1 MPARIFINNWDTYV
15 SQAVFTE
22 FRNDEPNEEGEVDE
36 GNTNLIYGSYI
47 TKDSSIKPPG
57 VKKMLKVSY
66 QFCDRFRDVTF
77 FNLCIAFETAA
88 GRQIHF

>member
-57 VKKMLKVSY
+57 VKKMLKRSKPRLAAKY
-66 QFCDRFRDVTF
+66 ISECDLIVYDLHAGNPKDV
-77 FNLCIAFETAA
+77 
-88 GRQIHF
+88 

>member
-22 FRNDEPNEEGEVDE
+22 LRNDEPNEEGEVDE

-57 VKKMLKVSY
+57 VKKMLKRSKPRLAAKY
-66 QFCDRFRDVTF
+66 ISECDLIVYDLHSGNPKDV
-77 FNLCIAFETAA
+77 
-88 GRQIHF
+88 